1 MPLAELNVGGFSANA
16 LSRVE
21 QVGRFSKYNV
31 WFALNQVRQIKMA
44 QTYSM
49 LYGTIPWKPNMGPTM
64 AGVRIEPTPIA
75 RAEFRP
81 NPLQIMPLVDVYE
94 QGENREETAISW
106 HDIRSRQL
114 YFLGS
119 FQDFFENQVMS
130 VTKDLENQS
139 AYMNDLYLRT
149 FMWDRCPNLYV
160 AGADQPLTAAP
171 NNGGATPSLTVARAA
186 SKAPGWV
193 AALLPTADT
202 QGLRLE
208 TLQHASVTLQED
220 LGAVGFSGGT
230 NEYMQEKYCL
240 ITSSEAASQWIWGP
254 AFTRLRNVNKD
265 YLSNNIQGDLFDN
278 IMVKYERFPMR
289 LDVNGNLVP
298 PQVWIPN
305 NVVAGEDP
313 LLRGTTGPNPAYSD
327 INQAPWEINWL
338 LGGDAYK
345 AIKIGPPPSAF
356 AGGKASPN
364 RIGGMDWN
372 GKITLR
378 DDILI
383 KDVNGNLDF
392 NTDKRFR
399 QLRGTAT
406 FGAIAGRAYN
416 ALPILFHRA
425 RVSTLV

>member
-1 MPLAELNVGGFSANA
+1 MPLAELNVGSFSANA

-21 QVGRFSKYNV
+21 QVGRYSKYNV

-49 LYGTIPWKPNMGPTM
+49 LYGSIAWKPNMGPTM

-114 YFLGS
+114 YFLGN
-119 FQDFFENQVMS
+119 FQDFFENQVMA
-130 VTKDLENQS
+130 VTKDLENQT
-139 AYMNDLYLRT
+139 AYMTDLYLRT
-149 FMWDRCPNLYV
+149 FMWDRAPNVYI
-160 AGADQPLTAAP
+160 AGADSPLVAAP
-171 NNGGATPSLTVARAA
+171 NSGGVTPSLTAARGAA
-186 SKAPGWV
+186 KSAGWV
-193 AALLPTADT
+193 APLLATADT
-202 QGLRLE
+202 QGLKLE
-208 TLQHASVTLQED
+208 TIQHASITLQED

-230 NEYMQEKYCL
+230 NEYMQEKYML
-240 ITSSEAASQWIWGP
+240 ITSTEAASQWIWGP

-278 IMVKYERFPMR
+278 IAVKYERFPMR
-289 LDVNGNLVP
+289 FDGNGNLVA

-305 NVVAGEDP
+305 GIPDATDP
-313 LLRGTTGPNPAYSD
+313 LLKGTTGPNPAYSD
-327 INQAPWEINWL
+327 PAQAPWEISWL

-345 AIKIGPPPSAF
+345 SIKIGPPPKAF
-356 AGGKASPN
+356 AGGKTSAN
-364 RIGGMDWN
+364 RLSGMEWN

-383 KDVNGNLDF
+383 KDSAGNLDF
-392 NTDKRFR
+392 NTDKRFL

-406 FGAIAGRAYN
+406 FGAIAGRAAN